1 MAKRKQRSGLNDA
14 LIGEN
19 ELAEAVEL
27 PMEFRKFQEKRP
39 RRRKRLFSN
48 EVQEQAFN
56 DPKKLYGVQ
65 WFILVLDKAIQSL
78 ESRFKQF

>member
-14 LIGEN
+14 QIGEN

-39 RRRKRLFSN
+39 RRRKRLF
-48 EVQEQAFN
+48 
-56 DPKKLYGVQ
+56 
-65 WFILVLDKAIQSL
+65 
-78 ESRFKQF
+78 